1 MTHGQH
7 GKFTTDWQA
16 ANVTKALHSVSTVC
30 GLVEHPTGKQD
41 VLFNNTNCYVVPPGI
56 VKAIM
61 KKVKAVAEYKRDGGL
76 YTAEFAASSFARQ
89 GQKE

>member
-1 MTHGQH
+1 MMRGEHGQI
-7 GKFTTDWQA
+7 TTDWQA

-30 GLVEHPTGKQD
+30 GPVEHPTGEQD

-61 KKVKAVAEYKRDGGL
+61 KKAKAVAEYKRDGGL
-76 YTAEFAASSFARQ
+76 YAGEFTVSNFARQ
-89 GQKE
+89 GQEE